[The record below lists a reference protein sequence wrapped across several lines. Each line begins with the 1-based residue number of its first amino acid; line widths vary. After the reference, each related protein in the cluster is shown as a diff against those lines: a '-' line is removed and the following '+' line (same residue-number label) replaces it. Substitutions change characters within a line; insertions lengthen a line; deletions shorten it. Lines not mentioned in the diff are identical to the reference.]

1 METRKPA
8 ARTQAAPRQAAPGS
22 IRGFTLIELLV
33 VIAIIAI
40 LAALL
45 FPTFAKVRDNA
56 RRASCSSN
64 LRQVSMAMMQYTQ
77 DNEERYPVGNNVV
90 PFGFWGRGWAG
101 EVYPYVSSAEA
112 FRCPD
117 DGTPRPSVS
126 FSFNGNLDGHQ
137 RGGVLSASTAPSST
151 VLLNECQGVTADVRD
166 PNEGNSGAGHG
177 NDGGAGFIDYSG
189 PDAHWVTGPMGQP
202 AWTDGLNGGGYGYQW
217 QGLHAGG
224 SNFAMEDGHV
234 KWLRPERVSPGF
246 EAATV
251 NGDQNMNGI
260 FGSGGVAAGT
270 GFVGQ
275 APKNFTATFS
285 PL

>member
-1 METRKPA
+1 METRKP
-8 ARTQAAPRQAAPGS
+8 PAPGLAAHS
-22 IRGFTLIELLV
+22 SARGFTLIELLV

-56 RRASCSSN
+56 RRTSCASN
-64 LRQVSMAMMQYTQ
+64 LRQIGMAMMQYTQ

-101 EVYPYVSSAEA
+101 EVYPYVVSAEA

-137 RGGVLSASTAPSST
+137 RGGVLSASTAPAST

-202 AWTDGLNGGGYGYQW
+202 AWSDGLNGGGYGYQW
-217 QGLHAGG
+217 QGIHAGG
-224 SNFAMEDGHV
+224 SNFVLEDGHV

-270 GFVGQ
+270 GFMGQ